1 MSRSPSRTMRSCAGA
16 PRRTGLAARQQPR
29 HALVLL
35 LVIVAVTMAS
45 LIGASAALTASAQ
58 RSSASV
64 AADLAQARL
73 AALSGLQ
80 GVMAELA
87 DQREA
92 MLAGEPPVVSDT
104 WALHIGE
111 DGSRIDIRLI
121 DVSPDVDGPL
131 APESGRLDINAATAS
146 MLEELG
152 LDKALADRIVAARR
166 QRPFASPAE
175 LLRVRGITEEML
187 GDASASTLAG
197 DALLAGGSLVG
208 SDTTA
213 SEGMDADSAL
223 GAPPDLASLVTVFAS
238 DPNIQGGIAE
248 GSERFRGR
256 LRVNLNQPWSDR
268 LGNALIERFG
278 QDAAD
283 GVQGIMEQGTTFTSD
298 ADIIRTLRR
307 LNLPPETWGEILDVF
322 CTSDNE
328 FLPARVDLR
337 TAPERVLAA
346 LPGISPEQAADIV
359 AARDQLPIDATQS
372 PTWLVT
378 EGLLKPDEFEL
389 AVDHLTTRCM
399 QWRVRVEAG
408 IVRPRSVDSSIGGP
422 IDAGRGDDA
431 PLEPRVVY
439 EAVVDIASQRP
450 RIAYLRDITLLNAAR
465 SVAADPTLLES
476 LALAMPDTDPFGID
490 GDGLDPVDG
499 SNATDPGTGFDPLG
513 ESLGEIGYGESGFL
527 DPKPDIG
534 TSTAPA
540 SRSSGQPDNR
550 TVPESGASND
560 PRAGGGSDQ
569 PIPDSGFSDRRI
581 GRWSTQG
588 GRS

>member
-1 MSRSPSRTMRSCAGA
+1 MSRRTFSPMRRHAA
-16 PRRTGLAARQQPR
+16 AARPQPRR
-29 HALVLL
+29 ALVLL
-35 LVIVAVTMAS
+35 LVVVAVTMAS

-80 GVMAELA
+80 GVMAELI

-104 WALHIGE
+104 WALHIGQ
-111 DGSRIDIRLI
+111 DGSRIDIRLV
-121 DVSPDVDGPL
+121 DVSPDFDGPL
-131 APESGRLDINAATAS
+131 APESGRLDINAASAA
-146 MLEELG
+146 MLEGLG
-152 LDKALADRIVAARR
+152 LDKALADRIIAARR
-166 QRPFASPAE
+166 QRPFASPAD
-175 LLRVRGITEEML
+175 LLRVQGITEEML
-187 GDASASTLAG
+187 GDANASTLMGSAVL
-197 DALLAGGSLVG
+197 DGGSTVG
-208 SDTTA
+208 SDPTA
-213 SEGMDADSAL
+213 SGGLDLDTAL

-238 DPNIQGGIAE
+238 DPNIQGGIAQD
-248 GSERFRGR
+248 SERFRGR

-283 GVQGIMEQGTTFTSD
+283 GVQRIMEQGTTFTSD
-298 ADIIRTLRR
+298 ADIIKTLRR

-346 LPGISPEQAADIV
+346 LPGISPEQAGDIV
-359 AARDQLPIDATQS
+359 AARDQLPPDATQS
-372 PTWLVT
+372 PAWLVT
-378 EGLLKPDEFEL
+378 EGLLKPDDFEL

-422 IDAGRGDDA
+422 IDAGGGGDA

-439 EAVVDIASQRP
+439 EAVIDIASQRP
-450 RIAYLRDITLLNAAR
+450 RIAYLRDITLLDAAR
-465 SVAADPTLLES
+465 SVAADPTLLDS
-476 LALAMPDTDPFGID
+476 LALATPEGDPFGED
-490 GDGLDPVDG
+490 GDGLDPLDG
-499 SNATDPGTGFDPLG
+499 SADSEPGADSDPLG
-513 ESLGEIGYGESGFL
+513 ESLRETGYGDAGFV

-534 TSTAPA
+534 TSPAPGR
-540 SRSSGQPDNR
+540 RSDNR
-550 TVPESGASND
+550 GVPESGASND
-560 PRAGGGSDQ
+560 PRAGRGSDR